1 MSNFTPSTIL
11 TADALNAAFAE
22 KADVSAVS
30 AKADLTSVYTK
41 AQTDG
46 FLNNKYNKSETYSS
60 AEADAKIDEKIQAL
74 DVADTEID
82 GQYVSSVSQEDGKIT
97 VTKKAF
103 PVTTIKNGDS
113 VIAAEADGT
122 VKLPQLLAKISLG
135 NGYAIDDRTINAAG
149 TLLIPMASAGNPGV
163 TTFIGVKKTAT
174 DAAPSAIDATG
185 HVVLP
190 AASAGAY
197 GLTNIEKVQ
206 LGGDDTTA
214 VTDLDVA
221 SNGALVIPMAK
232 AGNVGV
238 TKVGA
243 VYFPKGKE
251 DSEGWDEAVYADN
264 GVQMRRAK
272 YNQYGVATAID
283 AEHAL
288 VDGAVKDLADMSN
301 DALMTERAVG
311 RYIEHRLGGLA
322 GAMILKGQVT
332 SNSDPILSNAG
343 RESGWEVIAAGDFEL
358 IQEYGTIQVQTGDT
372 LICMEDKAWHVF
384 RPNVA
389 VDDAMS
395 DTSVNPVQNKV
406 VKQYIEENG
415 AKIKLEGESA
425 ELAAVSGVVTLPKA
439 GTAAHPA
446 GITKVANV
454 ALPGD
459 TPTAVT
465 IDADGN
471 AIIPIVKG
479 AIPGLVYQMLA
490 ETVHE
495 PTGDDDTQPIIPE
508 AFKEENTTGTGK
520 TFVPTVAAIEK
531 LIKIMLKK
539 TITNVFAYDAD
550 TDTLTCDLTKLD

>member
-11 TADALNAAFAE
+11 TADALNAAFA
-22 KADVSAVS
+22 
-30 AKADLTSVYTK
+30 AKADLASVYTK

-122 VKLPQLLAKISLG
+122 VKLPQLLAKIALG

-163 TTFIGVKKTAT
+163 TTFIGIKKTAS

-197 GLTNIEKVQ
+197 GLTNIEKIQ

-221 SNGALVIPMAK
+221 SNGSLVIPMAK

-251 DSEGWDEAVYADN
+251 DSDGWDEAVYADN

-288 VDGAVKDLADMSN
+288 DAGGAVKDLADMSN

-311 RYIEHRLGGLA
+311 RYIEYRLGGLA

-332 SNSDPILSNAG
+332 SNSDPVLNNTG

-358 IQEYGTIQVQTGDT
+358 IQDYGVIQVRTGDT

-471 AIIPIVKG
+471 AIIPIVKS
-479 AIPGLVYQMLA
+479 ALPGLVYQMLA
-490 ETVHE
+490 DDVHE
-495 PTGDDDTQPIIPE
+495 PTGPDDTTPVIAA
-508 AFKEENTTGTGK
+508 AFKAENTSGADK
-520 TFVPTVAAIEK
+520 TFVPTVAALEK
-531 LIKIMLKK
+531 LVKIMLKK
-539 TITNVFAYDAD
+539 TLTNVFAYDAD